1 MNTLWNTEPNNVEEL
16 VRSLEAIKFYETV
29 YGERAPFEQGII
41 LTNDLMLDVMKRL
54 LRLEAGHA

>member
-16 VRSLEAIKFYETV
+16 VRSLEAIKFYGTV
-29 YGERAPFEQGII
+29 YGERAPFEHGII